1 MRLDVEDAL
10 RFELEYWRERD
21 PVGREYWVSRPVRYI
36 PRYQPG
42 QCFYDP
48 DLS

>member
-36 PRYQPG
+36 PHSQPG